1 MPATGDAALKASQ
14 AANFDN
20 LNEVVADSKFDRH
33 LRFFNFGYRPLG
45 DGEPVGPRLGPGFP
59 NQDSAQLLFQVIGP
73 TDLTGARVVEVGCGR
88 GGNLWLLRR
97 HFGTAEVIGADIA
110 YKSVAFCRRSMPEPD
125 AQFVVADAER
135 VPVGTALVDPFVAVL
150 EQLGFEL
157 LHRRDITAN
166 VCASRDARAERQ
178 KLAFG
183 ATPDSDETTMAEFVG
198 REGSRLYD
206 SLTDGEHQ
214 YTILRFRKVRT
225 VEPPTLTIQS
235 ANAGPLGLL
244 VSSMVSGGVEN
255 VVLLLFQVAMPF
267 APDHTAGAWLP
278 PPWVEPSIHTLC
290 QCDRNTRPPRSAYAL
305 SASIAVCGLV
315 SGCWPPSHDR
325 ITMS

>member
-1 MPATGDAALKASQ
+1 MSSTGDAALKASQ

-20 LNEVVADSKFDRH
+20 LNEVVADSPFDRH

-45 DGEPVGPRLGPGFP
+45 DDEPVGPRLGPGFP

-97 HFGTAEVIGADIA
+97 YFGTAEVLGADIA
-110 YKSVAFCRRSMPEPD
+110 FKSVAFCRRSMPEAD

-135 VPVGTALVDPFVAVL
+135 VPVGTATADAVVSVETSCTYPDIEAFFRDVARMVRVGGHFLYTDLLLTALVDPFQAVL
-150 EQLGFEL
+150 EELGFEL

-183 ATPDSDETTMAEFVG
+183 ATPDGDEKTMAEFVG

-214 YTILRFRKVRT
+214 YTILRFRKVRD
-225 VEPPTLTIQS
+225 VDPPAEPLLAEPIRVLVRDQAQLAVDLLTI
-235 ANAGPLGLL
+235 
-244 VSSMVSGGVEN
+244 
-255 VVLLLFQVAMPF
+255 
-267 APDHTAGAWLP
+267 
-278 PPWVEPSIHTLC
+278 PS
-290 QCDRNTRPPRSAYAL
+290 R
-305 SASIAVCGLV
+305 
-315 SGCWPPSHDR
+315 
-325 ITMS
+325 

>member
-1 MPATGDAALKASQ
+1 MAASGDAALKASQ

-45 DGEPVGPRLGPGFP
+45 DDEPVGPRLGPGFP

-97 HFGTAEVIGADIA
+97 HYGTAAVVGADIA
-110 YKSVAFCRRSMPEPD
+110 YKSVAFCRRSMPEDD

-135 VPVGTALVDPFVAVL
+135 VPLGSGIADAVVSVETSCTYPDIEWFFRDVARMVKVGGHFLYTDLLLTALVDPFVAVL

-157 LHRRDITAN
+157 EHRRDITAN
-166 VCASRDARAERQ
+166 VCASRDARAARQ

-183 ATPDSDETTMAEFVG
+183 ETPDADEVTMAEFVG

-214 YTILRFRKVRT
+214 YTILRFRKAAS
-225 VEPPTLTIQS
+225 VEPPAERLLAEPIAALVREQAQLAVELLTI
-235 ANAGPLGLL
+235 
-244 VSSMVSGGVEN
+244 
-255 VVLLLFQVAMPF
+255 
-267 APDHTAGAWLP
+267 
-278 PPWVEPSIHTLC
+278 PS
-290 QCDRNTRPPRSAYAL
+290 R
-305 SASIAVCGLV
+305 
-315 SGCWPPSHDR
+315 
-325 ITMS
+325 

>member
-1 MPATGDAALKASQ
+1 MAATGDAALKASQ

-20 LNEVVADSKFDRH
+20 LNEVVADSPFDRH

-45 DGEPVGPRLGPGFP
+45 DDEPVGPRLGPGFP

-97 HFGTAEVIGADIA
+97 YFGTAAVLGADIA
-110 YKSVAFCRRSMPEPD
+110 FRSVAFCRRSMPEPD

-135 VPVGTALVDPFVAVL
+135 VPVGTAAADAVVSVETSCTYPDIEAFFRDVARMVRVGGHFLYTDLLLTALVDPFVAAL
-150 EQLGFEL
+150 EHLGFEV

-166 VCASRDARAERQ
+166 VCASRDARAARQ

-183 ATPDSDETTMAEFVG
+183 ATPDSDERTMAEFVG

-214 YTILRFRKVRT
+214 YTILRFRKVRD
-225 VEPPTLTIQS
+225 VDPPAEPLLAEPVRALVRDQAQLAVDLLTI
-235 ANAGPLGLL
+235 
-244 VSSMVSGGVEN
+244 
-255 VVLLLFQVAMPF
+255 
-267 APDHTAGAWLP
+267 
-278 PPWVEPSIHTLC
+278 PS
-290 QCDRNTRPPRSAYAL
+290 R
-305 SASIAVCGLV
+305 
-315 SGCWPPSHDR
+315 
-325 ITMS
+325 

>member
-1 MPATGDAALKASQ
+1 MAATGDAALKASQ

-45 DGEPVGPRLGPGFP
+45 DEEPVGPRLGPGFP

-110 YKSVAFCRRSMPEPD
+110 FKSVAFCRRSMPEPD

-135 VPVGTALVDPFVAVL
+135 VPVGTAVADAVVSVETSCTYPDIEAFFRDVARMVRVGGHFLYTDLLLTALVDPFVALL
-150 EQLGFEL
+150 EQLGFEVR
-157 LHRRDITAN
+157 HRRDITAN

-183 ATPDSDETTMAEFVG
+183 ATPDSDERTMAEFVG

-214 YTILRFRKVRT
+214 YTILRFEKVRD
-225 VEPPTLTIQS
+225 VEPPAERLLSEPIAALVRDQAQLAVDLLTI
-235 ANAGPLGLL
+235 
-244 VSSMVSGGVEN
+244 
-255 VVLLLFQVAMPF
+255 
-267 APDHTAGAWLP
+267 
-278 PPWVEPSIHTLC
+278 PS
-290 QCDRNTRPPRSAYAL
+290 R
-305 SASIAVCGLV
+305 
-315 SGCWPPSHDR
+315 
-325 ITMS
+325 

>member
-1 MPATGDAALKASQ
+1 MAATGDAALKASQ

-45 DGEPVGPRLGPGFP
+45 DEEPVGPRLGPGFP

-110 YKSVAFCRRSMPEPD
+110 FKSVAFCRRSMPEPD

-135 VPVGTALVDPFVAVL
+135 VPVGTAVADAVVSVETSCTYPDIEAFFRDVARMVRVGGHFLYTDLLLTALVDPFVALL
-150 EQLGFEL
+150 EQLGFEVR
-157 LHRRDITAN
+157 HRRDITAN

-183 ATPDSDETTMAEFVG
+183 ATPDSDERTMAEFVG

-214 YTILRFRKVRT
+214 YTILRFEKVRD
-225 VEPPTLTIQS
+225 VEPPAEPLLSEPIAALVRDQAQLAVDLLTI
-235 ANAGPLGLL
+235 
-244 VSSMVSGGVEN
+244 
-255 VVLLLFQVAMPF
+255 
-267 APDHTAGAWLP
+267 
-278 PPWVEPSIHTLC
+278 PS
-290 QCDRNTRPPRSAYAL
+290 R
-305 SASIAVCGLV
+305 
-315 SGCWPPSHDR
+315 
-325 ITMS
+325 